1 MLSARAST
9 WFGLKSPEANA
20 DLDDLPDEFERLW
33 RGFMTARATL
43 GGVLVALQA
52 GLYGLAAHSPSL
64 ISLLICTIYLM
75 AALAERIMAAPRQ
88 LGPHFNGAWLR
99 TVGVDLLAFAALQT
113 LQDSSINYTPLFALP
128 VLMASILGS
137 QLVAMASAAGVTL
150 LLFGYAGWLSWQA
163 PWNTSALF
171 SQAALTGAGCFA
183 ISFIARQ
190 MVTRLASVELKAQRS
205 QLAAAVQRQVNEL
218 IIETLGEGVLVVD
231 AQHQIRSANPAAEKL
246 LSLTQSDLKQPLDLA
261 KAPVWQDLRELID
274 KSFATQL
281 TQQREI
287 SVRHPGQGAK
297 LMSARTQLTAQLNTT
312 DAQGMCVVFLQDQRE
327 LQARIRTEK
336 FASMGRMSAAVA
348 HEIRNPLAAIVQANA
363 LLSEDVSDPGQQQL
377 TRLVQQ
383 NALRLEKT
391 VHDILHIA
399 QRTNTSHVN
408 QAEAIDLAQA
418 LPRICR
424 DWQTQIANKSDIA
437 VQVPNST
444 VWVWFDAEHLRRILI
459 NLLDNA
465 QRYASPDPEP
475 IQISLHSCLS
485 ADATPSVC
493 LQVWSEGDPLDPSVK
508 QHLFEPFFSSES
520 RSSGL
525 GLYICRELCESHG
538 ASMAY
543 ERNNRTFGQK
553 IQPGNEFSVM
563 FCSKPP
569 NTPAGSK
576 QVVAAS

>member
-9 WFGLKSPEANA
+9 WFGLKTPEGNANLE
-20 DLDDLPDEFERLW
+20 DHPDEFERLW

-43 GGVLVALQA
+43 GAVLVALQA
-52 GLYGLAAHSPSL
+52 GLYGMAAQAPSL
-64 ISLLICTIYLM
+64 ISLLICSAYLM
-75 AALAERIMAAPRQ
+75 ATLAERIMAAPRQ

-99 TVGVDLLAFAALQT
+99 IVGVDLLAFAALQT

-137 QLVAMASAAGVTL
+137 QLMAMASAAGVTL
-150 LLFGYAGWLSWQA
+150 LLFGYAGWLSLQA

-205 QLAAAVQRQVNEL
+205 QLATAVQRQVNEL
-218 IIETLGEGVLVVD
+218 IIKTLGEGVLVVD
-231 AQHQIRSANPAAEKL
+231 AQHQVRSANPAAKKL
-246 LSLTQSDLKQPLDLA
+246 LSPPQGALSLPLDLV
-261 KAPVWQDLRELID
+261 KTPVWQDLRQLID
-274 KSFATQL
+274 ESFTTQL
-281 TQQREI
+281 AQQRDI
-287 SVRHPGQGAK
+287 SVQHAGQGAR
-297 LMSARTQLTAQLNTT
+297 LVSARTQLTAQLNS

-377 TRLVQQ
+377 TRLVGQ

-399 QRTNTSHVN
+399 QRTNTSQVA
-408 QAEAIDLAQA
+408 QADAIDLSQA

-424 DWQTQIANKSDIA
+424 DWQSQVANTSDIA
-437 VQVPNST
+437 VQVPNSA

-465 QRYASPDPEP
+465 QRYARPEPEP
-475 IQISLHSCLS
+475 IQISLHIDPV
-485 ADATPSVC
+485 DAGAPSVC
-493 LQVWSEGDPLDPSVK
+493 LLVWSDGEPLDPSVE

-543 ERNNRTFGQK
+543 ERNHRTFGQTVK
-553 IQPGNEFSVM
+553 PGNEFSVM

>member
-1 MLSARAST
+1 
-9 WFGLKSPEANA
+9 
-20 DLDDLPDEFERLW
+20 
-33 RGFMTARATL
+33 
-43 GGVLVALQA
+43 Q
-52 GLYGLAAHSPSL
+52 
-64 ISLLICTIYLM
+64 
-75 AALAERIMAAPRQ
+75 
-88 LGPHFNGAWLR
+88 
-99 TVGVDLLAFAALQT
+99 
-113 LQDSSINYTPLFALP
+113 
-128 VLMASILGS
+128 
-137 QLVAMASAAGVTL
+137 
-150 LLFGYAGWLSWQA
+150 
-163 PWNTSALF
+163 
-171 SQAALTGAGCFA
+171 
-183 ISFIARQ
+183 
-190 MVTRLASVELKAQRS
+190 
-205 QLAAAVQRQVNEL
+205 
-218 IIETLGEGVLVVD
+218 
-231 AQHQIRSANPAAEKL
+231 
-246 LSLTQSDLKQPLDLA
+246 
-261 KAPVWQDLRELID
+261 LID
-274 KSFATQL
+274 ETFATQL
-281 TQQREI
+281 AQQREI
-287 SVRHPGQGAK
+287 SVQHAGQGAR
-297 LMSARTQLTAQLNTT
+297 LVSARTQLTAQLNP

-399 QRTNTSHVN
+399 QRTNKSHVA
-408 QAEAIDLAQA
+408 QADAIDLAQA

-424 DWQTQIANKSDIA
+424 DWQTQVANKSDIA
-437 VQVPNST
+437 VQVPSSA

-475 IQISLHSCLS
+475 IQISLHGCVV
-485 ADATPSVC
+485 ADGTSGVS
-493 LQVWSEGDPLDPSVK
+493 LRVWSDGDPLDPSVE

-543 ERNNRTFGQK
+543 ERNNRTFGQT

-563 FCSKPP
+563 FCSQPP
-569 NTPAGSK
+569 NTPATSS
-576 QVVAAS
+576 QAEAAP